1 MEIKETT
8 YDKIF
13 KPTEYT
19 LENGKVVK
27 QRASRAPIIMVIV
40 LIMTVIAW
48 RVTGVSVDTIIRRGE
63 QFWVILMEMFPPNPD
78 YLDTIWPPLF
88 DTIQMSI
95 LGSFFG
101 AILAVPFALLSSSN
115 VIPNPLIN
123 GFCKV
128 FLSVL
133 RTLPTLV
140 MALIATFL
148 FDFGTMAG
156 TVAIFLFTLS
166 YIGKLMYEHIENVD
180 MGAFE
185 AHESMGLTKV
195 EAFRHAIV
203 PDVLPTYLSV
213 SLYALE
219 GNIRHAAILG
229 YVGAGGIGL
238 LLDEQLGWRS
248 YPNVGMILLTL
259 MIVVFIIER
268 VSEYFRMKLT

>member
-1 MEIKETT
+1 MEFKETA

-13 KPTEYT
+13 KPKEYT

-27 QRASRAPIIMVIV
+27 QRASRAPIVMVLV
-40 LIMTVIAW
+40 LIMAVVSW
-48 RVTGVSVDTIIRRGE
+48 QVTGVSIETIIRRGE
-63 QFWVILMEMFPPNPD
+63 QFWVILMEMFPPNQS

-101 AILAVPFALLSSSN
+101 ALLAIPFALLSSRN
-115 VIPNPLIN
+115 VIPNPLLN

>member
-1 MEIKETT
+1 MKETI

-13 KPTEYT
+13 KPKEYT
-19 LENGKVVK
+19 LENGKVVS
-27 QRASRAPIIMVIV
+27 QRTSRAPVIV
-40 LIMTVIAW
+40 AIVFAMAVISW
-48 RVTGVSVDTIIRRGE
+48 RVTDVSIETVITRGQ
-63 QFWVILMEMFPPNPD
+63 QFWVILTDMFPPNASFLESIRD
-78 YLDTIWPPLF
+78 PLL

-101 AILAVPFALLSSSN
+101 AILAIPFALLSSSN
-115 VIPNPLIN
+115 IIPNAAIN
-123 GFCKV
+123 GTCKV

-195 EAFRHAIV
+195 QAFRYAII
-203 PDVLPTYLSV
+203 PDILPTYLSV

-238 LLDEQLGWRS
+238 LLDEQLSWRS
-248 YPNVGMILLTL
+248 YPSVGMILLTL
-259 MIVVFIIER
+259 MVVVFVIER
-268 VSEYFRMKLT
+268 VSEYFRMKLV

>member
-1 MEIKETT
+1 MKTT
-8 YDKIF
+8 LYDKVF
-13 KPTEYT
+13 KPKTYT
-19 LENGKVVK
+19 LSNGKEIS
-27 QRASRAPIIMVIV
+27 QRASRAPIVFV
-40 LIMTVIAW
+40 LVMIMTVIAW
-48 RVTGVSVDTIIRRGE
+48 RTTGVSIETIVRRGVH
-63 QFWVILMEMFPPNPD
+63 FWAILQEMFPPNTNF
-78 YLDTIWPPLF
+78 LNSIWSPLF

-101 AILAVPFALLSSSN
+101 ACLAIPFALLSSSN
-115 VIPNPLIN
+115 VIPNKAIN
-123 GFCKV
+123 VFCKT
-128 FLSVL
+128 FLSIL

-140 MALIATFL
+140 MALIATFI

-195 EAFRHAIV
+195 EAFRYAIV

-248 YPNVGMILLTL
+248 YPNVGMILFSL
-259 MIVVFIIER
+259 MIVVFVIER
-268 VSEYFRMKLT
+268 VSEYFRAKLT

>member
-1 MEIKETT
+1 MKNTV

-13 KPTEYT
+13 KPKEYT
-19 LENGKVVK
+19 LENGKVVTK
-27 QRASRAPIIMVIV
+27 QASRAPIAIILV
-40 LIMTVIAW
+40 LIMAIISW
-48 RVTGVSVDTIIRRGE
+48 DVTGVSIDTILRRGE
-63 QFWVILMEMFPPNPD
+63 QFWVILQEMFPPNQG
-78 YLDTIWPPLF
+78 YLDTIWPPLM
-88 DTIQMSI
+88 DTIQMSV
-95 LGSFFG
+95 LGSFLG
-101 AILAVPFALLSSSN
+101 ATLAIPFALLASRN
-115 VIPNPLIN
+115 VIPNVFIN
-123 GFCKV
+123 GVCK
-128 FLSVL
+128 FLLSVL

-156 TVAIFLFTLS
+156 TVAIFVFTLS

-195 EAFRHAIV
+195 QAFRYAIV

-238 LLDEQLGWRS
+238 LLDERLGWREYS
-248 YPNVGMILLTL
+248 DVGMILLTL